1 MGQSSEMTQP
11 ISPRLLHAYN
21 WTSYCGYLSKS
32 DLTLPHKS
40 NTYKLRSWLAKKS
53 QKILIKMPDKSVY
66 KSLNLFLFLCK
77 VRETQY
83 IIYPIF
89 IILLIKGHSISKW
102 NIIKCLEQFSLTVY
116 SNELCSVIL
125 PKNPQSFSQLERN
138 EFNNRDRMLSAD

>member
-1 MGQSSEMTQP
+1 
-11 ISPRLLHAYN
+11 
-21 WTSYCGYLSKS
+21 
-32 DLTLPHKS
+32 
-40 NTYKLRSWLAKKS
+40 
-53 QKILIKMPDKSVY
+53 MPDKSVY

-125 PKNPQSFSQLERN
+125 PKNPHSFSQLERN